1 MAANSGDLA
10 QSLIEGGLAPAAARI
25 IANALA
31 NAASPQLSAG
41 GDRVDSTP
49 RQNLRLITPD
59 TRKYQL
65 TNLDYTPSQPFQQRI
80 DDLSGRYDPAAIDH
94 PYKDSQPVS
103 PTPPIAQ
110 PSVRGKDYIE
120 VTNLVE
126 NNSNVAEV
134 SLDIRLDVGGR
145 HIRLDP
151 STRSLESTPFVA
163 SSESPKYLF
172 SEFKETEKG
181 TELLQSLR
189 NLATVN
195 VALADGSSRQM
206 VAFSEG
212 DAVENGAFA
221 VGNWTPSFSAVTIS
235 ATLVPTA
242 AATQPTIAYGT
253 QWGRWIRLGKLIH
266 AYGQLY
272 VNSISGGTGADGL
285 MINGLPV
292 AAAHPFLKDRPY
304 IGVAGQVAVFGATKR
319 PNAVVAGYY
328 NFNTSLFVRYGAR
341 TSEYV
346 TVADL
351 STSNVG
357 ATMAFNIWY
366 ESGAAPPV
374 GTGAGEVVAV

>member
-31 NAASPQLSAG
+31 NAASPQLSTG

-80 DDLSGRYDPAAIDH
+80 DDSSGQYDPAASDH

-120 VTNLVE
+120 VTNVVE
-126 NNSNVAEV
+126 NNSNIAEV

-212 DAVENGAFA
+212 DAVANGAFA
-221 VGNWTPSFSAVTIS
+221 VGNWTPSFTST
-235 ATLVPTA
+235 TPPTVVYS
-242 AATQPTIAYGT
+242 IR
-253 QWGRWIRLGKLIH
+253 WGRWMRVGKMVH
-266 AYGQLY
+266 AYGYLA
-272 VNSISGGTGADGL
+272 ISSTTGGTGTDAVR
-285 MINGLPV
+285 IAGLPV
-292 AAAHPFLKDRPY
+292 NAAHPVGLNRFY
-304 IGVAGQVAVFGATKR
+304 IGVAGSIAAWGATQR
-319 PNAVVAGYY
+319 PTSVVAGYSA
-328 NFNTSLFVRYGAR
+328 FDTSLSVRYGPR
-341 TSEYV
+341 TIDDCLVSQLAAGTEI
-346 TVADL
+346 
-351 STSNVG
+351 SFS
-357 ATMAFNIWY
+357 IWY
-366 ESGAAPPV
+366 EGGDAPPN
-374 GTGAGEVVAV
+374 GAGEV